1 MEVRINNEVVDT
13 RIENEEN
20 AYQVVRQIDE
30 WLLGEG
36 FFISSI
42 LINGEAT
49 SPSDEPRLSSV
60 LLSSIKTLDIQA
72 LPLNELS
79 YERFATLLN
88 YFLLLYRAL
97 KEENLTIT
105 AELLAELPSILTSM
119 DSILELT
126 VGGRPASEALK
137 NLIDRSQLL
146 EEKPGAAP
154 ELSEF
159 LRNLC
164 IYIEGRIREIVQ
176 PMGELKATAALLES
190 QIGKLEDVPILLQT
204 GKERE
209 AMDLVISFT
218 EVAQKLNRLY
228 PLVQESEQGDIL
240 SASIGDTSFKE
251 FYTDF
256 NVRLGELI
264 EAMEAEDSILIGDLL
279 EYEIA
284 PKMSDLTAAI
294 EKLPVGA
301 GSEA

>member
-1 MEVRINNEVVDT
+1 MEVRINNEVVDAQ
-13 RIENEEN
+13 IENEEN

-30 WLLGEG
+30 WILGEG

-60 LLSSIKTLDIQA
+60 SIESVEILDIQA
-72 LPLNELS
+72 LPMNELS
-79 YERFATLLN
+79 YERFSTLLN
-88 YFLLLYRAL
+88 YFILLYRAV
-97 KEENLTIT
+97 KEEKRDLT
-105 AELLAELPSILTSM
+105 AELLAELAPVLTNMDAIL
-119 DSILELT
+119 DLK

-137 NLIDRSQLL
+137 ELLDRSHVL
-146 EEKPGAAP
+146 EGEISAIP
-154 ELSEF
+154 ELGEF

-176 PMGELKATAALLES
+176 PMGELKAAAAMMES

-218 EVAQKLNRLY
+218 EVAEKLNRLY
-228 PLVQESEQGDIL
+228 PLIQASDQGNIM
-240 SASIGDTSFKE
+240 SGTIGETPFKE
-251 FYTDF
+251 FYTEF
-256 NVRLGELI
+256 NARLGELI

-284 PKMSDLTAAI
+284 PKMSELSAAI
-294 EKLPVGA
+294 DKLPVTA